1 MTASEWFEL
10 FALIILI
17 IFDAYMIIY
26 NISLQKD
33 LNKAKGWIHKLISG
47 DNVEM
52 SIETLSIVYGV
63 SEERIDQLLTME
75 KEYRNGV

>member
-1 MTASEWFEL
+1 MTASEWVI
-10 FALIILI
+10 LISVVTLI
-17 IFDAYMIIY
+17 IFDFWMIMW
-26 NISLQKD
+26 NLTLRTD
-33 LNKAKGWIHKLISG
+33 LKRAKGWIHKLISG

-52 SIETLSIVYGV
+52 SIEILSLVYGI